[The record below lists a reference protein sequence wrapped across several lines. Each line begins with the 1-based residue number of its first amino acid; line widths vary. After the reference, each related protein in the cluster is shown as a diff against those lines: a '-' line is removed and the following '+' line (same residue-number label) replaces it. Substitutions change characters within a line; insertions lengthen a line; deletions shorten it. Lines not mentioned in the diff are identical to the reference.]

1 MKTVTPLLRAPLCGL
16 VAALAAVVIGV
27 AAPAAAQDAGAAPV
41 TVVELDGSIDQVA
54 AVFVERSLASADD
67 EGAAAV
73 VIRLDTPGGLVSSM
87 RDIVSDIQA
96 AEVPVTVW
104 VGPSG
109 ARAGSAGAFIAAA
122 SDQLG
127 MAPGTNI
134 GSATPISSGGEDLD
148 AKVRNDAAAF
158 IAALADESGR
168 DAASYRAMVTDGVN
182 LTAEQAVDRNVAETI
197 QPTVEDFVAWLDG
210 RPGRAGPIATAG
222 APIETEGLPWYL
234 SVLRVLTDPN
244 LVFLLL
250 LVGIAGVGFEIFNPG
265 AIVPAVVGAISLL
278 LALAG
283 LSVLPFQ
290 WTGLALLLL
299 AVGLFFAE
307 TQVAGF
313 GALALGGV
321 VALALGGAFLFDSD
335 DPALEPS
342 LGVIVTTAAVV
353 GGAFAVAAHLVLRAR
368 RRPSLTGGAELV
380 GEVGRAR
387 GAIGAGGGTVLVN
400 GEIWS
405 ARPLDGTAVPEGAQV
420 RVVTVHEDDLTLT
433 VEPREGET
441 PE

>member
-1 MKTVTPLLRAPLCGL
+1 VR
-16 VAALAAVVIGV
+16 
-27 AAPAAAQDAGAAPV
+27 
-41 TVVELDGSIDQVA
+41 VVELDGSIDQVA
-54 AVFVERSLASADD
+54 AVFLERRLDSAEAQGAS
-67 EGAAAV
+67 AV

-87 RDIVSDIQA
+87 RDIVGDMNA
-96 AEVPVTVW
+96 ATLPVTVW

-134 GSATPISSGGEDLD
+134 GSATPIGSGGEDLD

-158 IAALADESGR
+158 IAALADQKGR
-168 DAASYRAMVTDGVN
+168 NAEAYRAMVTGALN
-182 LTAEQAVDRNVAETI
+182 LTAEQAVDRDVADTI
-197 QPTVEDFVAWLDG
+197 QPTVETFVAWLDG
-210 RPGRAGPIATAG
+210 RPGRNG
-222 APIETEGLPWYL
+222 PIETTGSAIETDALPWYL
-234 SVLRVLTDPN
+234 HVLRVLTDPN
-244 LVFLLL
+244 LVFFLL
-250 LVGIAGVGFEIFNPG
+250 LVGLAGIGFEIFHPG
-265 AIVPAVVGAISLL
+265 AIVPAVVGTISLL

-290 WTGLALLLL
+290 WTGIALLVL
-299 AVGLFFAE
+299 AVALFVAE

-313 GALALGGV
+313 GVLAAGGI

-335 DPALEPS
+335 DPALTPS
-342 LGVIVTTAAVV
+342 VGVVVATAAVV

-368 RRPSLTGGAELV
+368 RRPATTGAAGLV

-387 GAIGAGGGTVLVN
+387 GAIGPGGGSVLVN

-405 ARPLDGTAVPEGAQV
+405 ARPADGVEIPSGEVV
-420 RVVTVHEDDLTLT
+420 RVVTVHVDDLTLT
-433 VEPREGET
+433 VEPRKG
-441 PE
+441 

>member
-1 MKTVTPLLRAPLCGL
+1 MRALLGGL
-16 VAALAAVVIGV
+16 AIAVAVALMAAV
-27 AAPAAAQDAGAAPV
+27 PAAAQSPERAAV
-41 TVVELDGSIDQVA
+41 QVVELDGPIDQVA
-54 AVFVERSLASADD
+54 AVFAERRIDAAEDA
-67 EGAAAV
+67 GAPAL

-87 RDIVSDIQA
+87 RDIVGDMQA
-96 AEVPVTVW
+96 STVPVTVW

-158 IAALADESGR
+158 IAALADEKGR
-168 DAASYRAMVTDGVN
+168 NAESYRAMVTDGLN
-182 LTAEQAVDRNVAETI
+182 LTAEQAIDQDVADTV
-197 QPTVEDFVAWLDG
+197 QPSLEDFVAWLDG

-222 APIETEGLPWYL
+222 APIEVDSPPWYL
-234 SVLRVLTDPN
+234 RVLRVLTDPN
-244 LVFLLL
+244 LVFFLL
-250 LVGIAGVGFEIFNPG
+250 LVGLAGVGFEIFHPG

-283 LSVLPFQ
+283 LAVLPFQ
-290 WTGLALLLL
+290 WTGIALLVL
-299 AVGLFFAE
+299 AVALFIAE

-313 GALALGGV
+313 GVLAVGGI
-321 VALALGGAFLFDSD
+321 VALALGGAFLFESD

-342 LGVIVTTAAVV
+342 VGVVVATAAVV

-368 RRPSLTGGAELV
+368 RRPPVTGGAELV
-380 GEVGRAR
+380 GEMGRAR
-387 GAIGAGGGTVLVN
+387 GAIGPGGGSVLVN

-405 ARPLDGTAVPEGAQV
+405 ARPVAGVEIPAGGEV
-420 RVVTVHEDDLTLT
+420 RVVTVHKDDLTLT
-433 VEPREGET
+433 VEPREG
-441 PE
+441 